1 LEYIEFGK
9 IVNTHAL
16 KGEIK
21 VYSYTDNIENI
32 LSLNNVYINNK
43 KYTVSSAR
51 FLKGMF
57 TMKLKE
63 VNSIEDAEILVGNII
78 YRELKLAELDVEDEY
93 FVKDLEGI
101 EVYDEQNT
109 YVGILEEVFTT
120 GANDVYKV
128 VDCKGKDIYLP
139 AIKQVVKSVDIK
151 SRKMIVNIMEGLRWN
166 LLC

>member
-21 VYSYTDNIENI
+21 IYSYTDNVDNI
-32 LSLNNVYINNK
+32 LSLKNVYVNNV
-43 KYTVSSAR
+43 KYTVSNSR

-63 VNSIEDAEILVGNII
+63 VNSIEEAEKLIGNVIF
-78 YRELKLAELDVEDEY
+78 RELQEAERDVEDEY

-101 EVYDEQNT
+101 EVYDEQDT
-109 YVGILEEVFTT
+109 KIGVLQEVFTT

-128 VDCKGKDIYLP
+128 VDISGKDIYLP
-139 AIKQVVKSVDIK
+139 AIKQVVKLVDIK
-151 SRKMIVNIMEGLRWN
+151 SKKMIVSIMEGLR
-166 LLC
+166 

>member
-1 LEYIEFGK
+1 MEYIEFGK

-21 VYSYTDNIENI
+21 IYSYTDNVDNI
-32 LSLNNVYINNK
+32 LSLKNVYINNV
-43 KYTVSSAR
+43 KYTVSNSR

-57 TMKLKE
+57 TFKLKE
-63 VNSIEDAEILVGNII
+63 INSIEEAEKLVGSVIF
-78 YRELKLAELDVEDEY
+78 RELLDSELEIEDEY

-128 VDCKGKDIYLP
+128 VDANGKDIYLP

-151 SRKMIVNIMEGLRWN
+151 SRKMIVNIMEGLR
-166 LLC
+166 